1 MFHLLIELRLQ
12 IRRLNHCIQRW
23 YSRACLARSLVESIY
38 ESEVEAQSADESL
51 QSADET
57 ETPTATP
64 TQRSRLLSRPKP
76 WYSRACLAR
85 SLVENGYRQKGSY
98 FHS

>member
-1 MFHLLIELRLQ
+1 MPHERTVPDEVDGLHNFPDDVQPGQLAAAEKGHE
-12 IRRLNHCIQRW
+12 QR
-23 YSRACLARSLVESIY
+23 
-38 ESEVEAQSADESL
+38 
-51 QSADET
+51 
-57 ETPTATP
+57 
-64 TQRSRLLSRPKP
+64 